1 MELQV
6 GVKALLKNKEGK
18 YLLVRRS
25 SEKYP
30 EVGARWDIVGGRI
43 NPGTP
48 LFDNLKR
55 EVKEETGLDVEVS
68 NLTGIYSKQGKND
81 IVFSFACK
89 IIGGEITLNDEADK
103 IEYFEISKIPKN
115 TVPKHV
121 ERIKDFLS
129 NPDSTTFKVQGGKS
143 TIDLIREGKL

>member
-1 MELQV
+1 MKNIFTV
-6 GVKALLKNKEGK
+6 GVFGIIFDEHGKVLLGHRRDYDVWNLPGGALELAEAPWEG
-18 YLLVRRS
+18 V
-25 SEKYP
+25 
-30 EVGARWDIVGGRI
+30 
-43 NPGTP
+43 
-48 LFDNLKR
+48 KR

>member
-1 MELQV
+1 MKNIFTV
-6 GVKALLKNKEGK
+6 GVFGIIFDEHGKFLLGHRRDYDVWNLPGGALELAEAPWEG
-18 YLLVRRS
+18 V
-25 SEKYP
+25 
-30 EVGARWDIVGGRI
+30 
-43 NPGTP
+43 
-48 LFDNLKR
+48 KR